1 MIFSKKCISV
11 LGIVI
16 IWLFAL
22 LNRIHVYCISEVI
35 PAKSYQM
42 KYSESFVLIFEYKG
56 ITYQKISE
64 EDIFLDE
71 DTDCKVLIKR
81 EDPNN
86 FTVLNF
92 WDFVFGTVVI
102 SIFLTLVWLIF
113 VLSFFENIVAFQLLF
128 RKKDEK

>member
-1 MIFSKKCISV
+1 MTFSKKCISV

-35 PAKSYQM
+35 PAKVYQM
-42 KYSESFVLIFEYKG
+42 RYSASFVLIFEYKG
-56 ITYQKISE
+56 VTYQKISK
-64 EDIFLDE
+64 EDILLDN
-71 DTDCKVLIKR
+71 DTDCKILVKGK
-81 EDPNN
+81 DPNN

-92 WDFVFGTVVI
+92 WDFVFGTIVI

-113 VLSFFENIVAFQLLF
+113 VLTFFENIVAFQLLF